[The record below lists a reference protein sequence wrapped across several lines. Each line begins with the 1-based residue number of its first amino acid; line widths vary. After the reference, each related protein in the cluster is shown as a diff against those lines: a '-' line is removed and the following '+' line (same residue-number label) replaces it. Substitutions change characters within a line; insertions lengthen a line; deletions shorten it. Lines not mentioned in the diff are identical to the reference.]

1 MGSFGGGGG
10 GGSSSQTVTQ
20 TSEPP
25 EWMVPYAK
33 NVLARAQ
40 SLSKKKFAPYTGDRI
55 AGLTGQHLAGVDT
68 LSNQPGLTAARN
80 VGMATLRGDYFNAN
94 PYLDQAFGR
103 AAGAVQGQLT
113 SSALGGAGGMT
124 NSGVQETYRNQMNNL
139 AQDIYG
145 ANYQL
150 ERDRQ
155 LAAAQYLPGLEEQ
168 SARMQ
173 LAGGDILRDFSQS
186 QLNENVRKYEE
197 ARRYPY
203 ESLDVLARSL
213 GMAMGGGY
221 GTVTSTQPSYY
232 EPNSTATM
240 LGTGLAGLG
249 ALQGLGWL
257 G

>member
-1 MGSFGGGGG
+1 MGGSSGG

-25 EWMVPYAK
+25 EYIKPYAQ

-40 SLSKKKFAPYTGDRI
+40 SLSNKAYQPYGGQRI
-55 AGLTGQHLAGVDT
+55 ADLTGQHLAGVNT
-68 LSNQPGLTAARN
+68 LSNQPGVTAARN
-80 VGMATLRGDYFNAN
+80 VGIGTLKGDYFNNN
-94 PYLDQAFGR
+94 PYLDAAFGR
-103 AAGAVQGQLT
+103 AAGAVQSQLT

-124 NSGVQETYRNQMNNL
+124 NSGIHETYRNQLNNL

-155 LAAAQYLPGLEEQ
+155 LAASQFVPNLEEQ

-173 LAGGDILRDFSQS
+173 LAGGDILRDYSQT
-186 QLNENVRKYEE
+186 QLNEQLRQFEE

-203 ESLDVLARSL
+203 ESLDVLARAL
-213 GMAMGGGY
+213 GMSMGGGY